1 MKPGRR
7 RFLERSG
14 ACLVGAA
21 AGFVVRS
28 FPEAFR
34 EDRPGALQSSPA
46 AGFGPLRR
54 DPDGLLDLPR
64 RFSYRVVSV
73 AGKKMTDGFIVP
85 SLADGMGAFPGP
97 GGTTILMRNH
107 EFRVGHPDDL
117 GPFGGAK
124 RLWEKLDK
132 RLVYGWRPDGTPCL
146 GSVTTLVYDTKR
158 RKLKSQHLSLAGTMT
173 NCSGGATPWGTWL
186 SSEEAFLNPGDTCS
200 ARHGYTF
207 EVPVSAVPGP
217 AVPLPLKALGRFEKE
232 GLAFDPGTGI
242 IYQTEDKTDGL
253 FYRFLPASPGRLAEG
268 GRLQA
273 LAVAGKPGFETNNW
287 KTRTIETGQVFEAAW
302 VDLEEPDPDENVL
315 RLRGREKGA
324 AVFASGEGLVHRD
337 GAILFACT
345 NGGTHAKGQIWRYIP
360 SPAEGTPRE
369 ADDPARLELH
379 AQPDDELVLDHPDQ
393 MTVAPWGD
401 LIICEDGDGD
411 DFLLGLTSRGEF
423 YKLARIATE
432 ISEPSGVCF
441 SPDRTTMFLN
451 NLPAGLTFAVTG
463 PWK

>member
-14 ACLVGAA
+14 ACLLGAA
-21 AGFVVRS
+21 AGFVTRS
-28 FPEAFR
+28 FPDSLLQGLPAAPSAL
-34 EDRPGALQSSPA
+34 PG

-64 RFSYRVVSV
+64 GFSYRIVSV
-73 AGKKMTDGFIVP
+73 AGTKMTDGFIVP
-85 SLADGMGAFPGP
+85 SLADGMGTFPGP
-97 GGTTILMRNH
+97 GGTTILLRNH
-107 EFRVGHPDDL
+107 EYRVGHPDGL
-117 GPFGGAK
+117 GPFGGDK
-124 RLWEKLDK
+124 KLWQKLERRLIYD
-132 RLVYGWRPDGTPCL
+132 WRPDGTPCL
-146 GSVTTLVYDTKR
+146 GSVTTVVYDTKR
-158 RKLKSQHLSLAGTMT
+158 RRVKSQHLSLAGTMT

-186 SSEEAFLNPGDTCS
+186 SSEEAFLGPGDVCS
-200 ARHGYTF
+200 GRHGYTF
-207 EVPVSAVPGP
+207 EVPVSAVPGL

-232 GLAFDPGTGI
+232 GLALDPRTGI

-253 FYRFLPASPGRLAEG
+253 FYRFIPASPGRLAEG

-273 LAVAGKPGFETNNW
+273 LAVAGKPGLETNSW
-287 KTRTIETGQVFEAAW
+287 RTRTIETGQIFETAW
-302 VDLEEPDPDENVL
+302 VDLDEPDPDENIL

-324 AVFASGEGLVHRD
+324 AVFASGEGLAHRT

-345 NGGTHAKGQIWRYIP
+345 NGGTHAKGQIWRYVP

-369 ADDPARLELH
+369 AAEPGRLELH

-393 MTVAPWGD
+393 LTVAPWGD

-411 DFLLGLTSRGEF
+411 NFILGLTSRGEF

-432 ISEPSGVCF
+432 ASEPSGVCF
-441 SPDRTTMFLN
+441 SPDRRTLFLN